1 MTTYDLSKEFQALLD
16 LASESENGEEVEQL
30 WNGLECDL
38 NTKLDGIAAVISEL
52 DSDNEKLANEI
63 RRLTARKKTIEN
75 NAARL
80 KERTIWLLNGMGLS
94 KQKTLLHNFSVSKTA
109 GSLKII
115 DEDKIPAKYK
125 LEKMEVVVLK
135 DNLKEAL
142 KNGVE
147 IDGATIE
154 YKDSLRIK

>member
-1 MTTYDLSKEFQALLD
+1 LTTYDLSKEYQALLD
-16 LASESENGEEVEQL
+16 LASESENGEAIDEL
-30 WNGLECDL
+30 WNGLEGDL
-38 NTKLDGIAAVISEL
+38 NAKLDGIAAVLNEL
-52 DSDNEKLANEI
+52 DSDSEKLASEI
-63 RRLTARKKTIEN
+63 RRLTARKRTIEN

-80 KERTIWLLNGMGLS
+80 KERVVWLLTEMGIS

-109 GSLKII
+109 GSLKIE
-115 DEDKIPAKYK
+115 DEDKIPARFK
-125 LEKMEVVVLK
+125 LEKMEVIVLK

-142 KNGVE
+142 KNGEE